1 MSLAKSH
8 RTMPTT
14 VWIYPTCCHTFGKSP
29 TNARDFQKIPTN
41 SKRFHYNLE
50 NSNFPGGQSLIGDF
64 SYFYN
69 TWQTECLQTIR
80 EEKGLKREDV
90 AKKLG
95 TSGAIIGRYER
106 NERTPNIDIAK
117 NIAEALDVSLDYLVG
132 DTTVLLKDKKMLY
145 RLEVLQKIKPDYK
158 ERILYMLDLM
168 LKDAQN
174 NSLQEKLA

>member
-50 NSNFPGGQSLIGDF
+50 NSNFPGGQSLLGDF

-69 TWQTECLQTIR
+69 TWQTECLPFSQNKEYILPLKLDDTEIPGLNETIGYVDYR
-80 EEKGLKREDV
+80 QSNTDEVVNLLNYKLKE
-90 AKKLG
+90 
-95 TSGAIIGRYER
+95 
-106 NERTPNIDIAK
+106 
-117 NIAEALDVSLDYLVG
+117 
-132 DTTVLLKDKKMLY
+132 
-145 RLEVLQKIKPDYK
+145 
-158 ERILYMLDLM
+158 
-168 LKDAQN
+168 
-174 NSLQEKLA
+174 